1 MANMPFFSAIH
12 RSNAPASEHR
22 IMGSPFELPLW
33 YLPFNNAGRY
43 SSVARLFHAPSA
55 PIASQFRSVAVCKGA
70 QTATTL
76 AKVSFQ
82 PFLWPIQPDRVLA
95 EVARRSRLV
104 RQINEFHI
112 TLRPKC
118 TQSRAKVYGTFPAAH
133 DSGGRTEGIA

>member
-1 MANMPFFSAIH
+1 MHLRLNT
-12 RSNAPASEHR
+12 
-22 IMGSPFELPLW
+22 GPFELPLW

-82 PFLWPIQPDRVLA
+82 PFGQYNQTAYWLKW
-95 EVARRSRLV
+95 LV
-104 RQINEFHI
+104 
-112 TLRPKC
+112 
-118 TQSRAKVYGTFPAAH
+118 
-133 DSGGRTEGIA
+133 GRD